1 MRHRIIASSIVLAL
15 LLPIYPADALHKVEK
30 QVTASALAKPGLF
43 VMESSTGRVLA
54 ESAPDSARIPASVL
68 KLITA
73 TVAIQTLGADRQ
85 YQTSIWQTEEANT
98 YLIRGS
104 LDPFLSSNK
113 SISDKYGHG
122 FITGLINRANESGA
136 RKLKIYYEGLF
147 ERDVIDLKLALK
159 TNKKVTANFE
169 KVSSEKATDLG
180 TAEIQRITSVPL
192 SEMVSHLVLWSDN
205 RVADRLANAAAR
217 SIGEST
223 KGRGLT
229 ATFKETLASLEISNA
244 GLVIRD
250 GSGLSKENQV
260 SARTIV
266 ELLTKIRNDVR
277 FISIYAGLPI
287 AGKTGTLK
295 NRFEKAPGAI
305 GQVRAKTGW
314 VNNSVTLAGYATS
327 GEKEYAFAILA
338 DGITPTLKS
347 RNAARRAMDRLLETI
362 VMGDH

>member
-1 MRHRIIASSIVLAL
+1 MLAMLIIATFLSNT
-15 LLPIYPADALHKVEK
+15 PATALHKVEK
-30 QVTASALAKPGLF
+30 QVTASALAKPGLL
-43 VMESSTGRVLA
+43 VMDTSTGRVLA
-54 ESAPDSARIPASVL
+54 ENGPDSTRIPASVL

-73 TVAIQTLGADRQ
+73 TVAIQSLGADRQ
-85 YQTSIWQTEEANT
+85 YRTSIWRTEESNT
-98 YLIRGS
+98 YLLRGS
-104 LDPFLSSNK
+104 LDPFLSANK
-113 SISDKYGHG
+113 AISEKYGHG
-122 FITGLINRANESGA
+122 FITSLINSANESGA
-136 RKLKIYYEGLF
+136 RKLKVYYEGLF
-147 ERDVIDLKLALK
+147 DKDVAELKSALK
-159 TNKKVTANFE
+159 TNKKVNANFV
-169 KVSSEKATDLG
+169 KVEKAKAETLG
-180 TAEIQRITSVPL
+180 IEEIDSITSVPL
-192 SEMVSHLVLWSDN
+192 SEMVSYFVLWSDN

-217 SIGEST
+217 SLDRSSNGS
-223 KGRGLT
+223 GLT
-229 ATFKETLASLEISNA
+229 ATYKETLTTLEISSD

-250 GSGLSKENQV
+250 GSGLSKKNQV

-266 ELLTKIRNDVR
+266 ELLTVIRNDIR

-314 VNNSVTLAGYATS
+314 VNNSVTLAGYAVS

-338 DGITPTLKS
+338 DGITPTLKG